1 MGENPP
7 ENRVENDVAS
17 LIYSFAQLEAFTAV
31 AEHGSLMKAASKLGK
46 DRTTLRDLID
56 FLEDG
61 LGYALFLREGRSL
74 RLTPEG
80 EQLQRQAHLL
90 MRQVKAFEAF
100 ARSVPDSATQDIALV
115 YDPFTPRAFLQA
127 LIATLAAK
135 KIRLSL
141 TSASRDEAEAMLANG
156 QADLGICQAR
166 NRSVGNEME
175 WRALGAIEMDF
186 YAATALFAEVA
197 SPVSLLA
204 LSLVPQVIMHAASD
218 EPVARRLQIS
228 GHTLFTNELE
238 MLRGLLEQG
247 CGWGFLP
254 THLQAT
260 QWKNVKAAH
269 RSGQPGNKPDDG
281 HYLEAGQR
289 QARVDQRYAVAA
301 SGVMETLS
309 AVSTLCT
316 VYSGSA
322 GRSRCLCHPP
332 G

>member
-1 MGENPP
+1 M
-7 ENRVENDVAS
+7 AS

-61 LGYALFLREGRSL
+61 LGYALFLLEGRSL

-100 ARSVPDSATQDIALV
+100 ARSVPDSATQDIALA

-141 TSASRDEAEAMLANG
+141 TSASRDEAEARLANG

-260 QWKNVKAAH
+260 QWKNVK
-269 RSGQPGNKPDDG
+269 RLPTEVGSQGISQTMVTIWKPGSDKRGLIND
-281 HYLEAGQR
+281 
-289 QARVDQRYAVAA
+289 
-301 SGVMETLS
+301 TLS
-309 AVSTLCT
+309 LLPALWKR
-316 VYSGSA
+316 SA
-322 GRSRCLCHPP
+322 L
-332 G
+332 

>member
-156 QADLGICQAR
+156 QADLWICQAR

-260 QWKNVKAAH
+260 QWKNVKRLPTEVGSQGISQTMVTIWKPGSDKRGLINDTLLLLPALWK
-269 RSGQPGNKPDDG
+269 RSA
-281 HYLEAGQR
+281 L
-289 QARVDQRYAVAA
+289 
-301 SGVMETLS
+301 
-309 AVSTLCT
+309 
-316 VYSGSA
+316 
-322 GRSRCLCHPP
+322 
-332 G
+332 

>member
-260 QWKNVKAAH
+260 QWKNVKRLPTEVGSQGISQTMVTIWKPGCDKRGLINDTLLLLPALWK
-269 RSGQPGNKPDDG
+269 RSA
-281 HYLEAGQR
+281 L
-289 QARVDQRYAVAA
+289 
-301 SGVMETLS
+301 
-309 AVSTLCT
+309 
-316 VYSGSA
+316 
-322 GRSRCLCHPP
+322 
-332 G
+332 

>member
-1 MGENPP
+1 MESG
-7 ENRVENDVAS
+7 VSTV
-17 LIYSFAQLEAFTAV
+17 IYSFAQLEAFTAV
-31 AEHGSLMKAASKLGK
+31 VEYGGLAKAAMKLGK

-61 LGYALFLREGRSL
+61 LGYRLFVREGRTL

-100 ARSVPDSATQDIALV
+100 ASAVPERATQDITLV
-115 YDPFTPRAFLQA
+115 YDPFTSRPFLQA
-127 LIATLAAK
+127 LIGEMAK
-135 KIRLSL
+135 RHLRLSL
-141 TSASRDEAEAMLANG
+141 VSASRDEAEAMLASG

-175 WRALGAIEMDF
+175 WRALGAIDMDF
-186 YAATALFAEVA
+186 YACNTLFAEA
-197 SPVSLLA
+197 TQPLSLLE

-254 THLQAT
+254 THFQPT
-260 QWKNVKAAH
+260 GWKKVK
-269 RSGQPGNKPDDG
+269 RLPTEVGSQGISQTMVTIWKPGSNKR
-281 HYLEAGQR
+281 EWIA
-289 QARVDQRYAVAA
+289 
-301 SGVMETLS
+301 ETLS
-309 AVSTLCT
+309 LLPALWKN
-316 VYSGSA
+316 SA
-322 GRSRCLCHPP
+322 L
-332 G
+332 

>member
-115 YDPFTPRAFLQA
+115 YDPFTPRAFLQS
-127 LIATLAAK
+127 LIATLATQ

-141 TSASRDEAEAMLANG
+141 ASASRDEAEAMLANG

-260 QWKNVKAAH
+260 QWKNVK
-269 RSGQPGNKPDDG
+269 RLPTEVGSQGISQTMVTIWKPGSDKRGLIND
-281 HYLEAGQR
+281 
-289 QARVDQRYAVAA
+289 
-301 SGVMETLS
+301 TLS
-309 AVSTLCT
+309 LLPALWKR
-316 VYSGSA
+316 SA
-322 GRSRCLCHPP
+322 L
-332 G
+332 

>member
-1 MGENPP
+1 M
-7 ENRVENDVAS
+7 AS

-100 ARSVPDSATQDIALV
+100 ARTVPDSATQDIALV

-127 LIATLAAK
+127 LIATLATK

-197 SPVSLLA
+197 SPVSLLD

-254 THLQAT
+254 THLHAT

-269 RSGQPGNKPDDG
+269 RSGQPGDKPDDG
-281 HYLEAGQR
+281 HHLEAGQR
-289 QARVDQRYAVAA
+289 QARVDQRYALAA

>member
-1 MGENPP
+1 M
-7 ENRVENDVAS
+7 AS
-17 LIYSFAQLEAFTAV
+17 LIYSFAQLEAFIAV

-100 ARSVPDSATQDIALV
+100 ARSVPDSATQDIALA

-141 TSASRDEAEAMLANG
+141 TSASRDEAEARLANG

-260 QWKNVKAAH
+260 QWKNVK
-269 RSGQPGNKPDDG
+269 RLPTEVGSQGISQTMVTIWKPGSDKRGLIND
-281 HYLEAGQR
+281 
-289 QARVDQRYAVAA
+289 
-301 SGVMETLS
+301 TLS
-309 AVSTLCT
+309 LLPALWKR
-316 VYSGSA
+316 SA
-322 GRSRCLCHPP
+322 L
-332 G
+332 